1 MQRLWCWI
9 SAHALFEDLQ
19 FAAEITEDEVAE
31 IGLSPLTINNRF
43 RHLSIIA
50 HSCSLIAKS
59 LVKPSNVGL
68 PETLQ
73 LFLFTLP
80 VNRRHAAAG
89 ASLRV
94 RNSASWISQP
104 RAELYSWMGL
114 FRIGSGASPSDLR
127 SLMNSMPGGNGDWV
141 RSAENTVR
149 ELLVLSQPVF
159 HWTNHG
165 GFVWPER
172 AGVIIDYI
180 PIIRTNQACCD
191 E

>member
-1 MQRLWCWI
+1 MIRQAAILVDVDI
-9 SAHALFEDLQ
+9 HAALD
-19 FAAEITEDEVAE
+19 EITEDEVAE

-50 HSCSLIAKS
+50 HSCSSIAKS

-73 LFLFTLP
+73 LFLFTLA

-89 ASLRV
+89 TSLRV

-141 RSAENTVR
+141 RSAANTVR
-149 ELLVLSQPVF
+149 ELFFIGPITVASFGQNEQGASS
-159 HWTNHG
+159 H
-165 GFVWPER
+165 
-172 AGVIIDYI
+172 DYI
-180 PIIRTNQACCD
+180 PIIKGRSKSSVL
-191 E
+191 